1 MKKIINIKKGFTLVE
16 ILLVVGFIA
25 LAGIGIYTVYSKVQ
39 MSNAALQE
47 GKNLDTIRAGVKNLF
62 GGSQNYSALS
72 SSSVGNAV
80 LNDARI
86 TPDSM
91 RAIPYVAGDNKIVN
105 SFGGQV
111 GVVKS
116 SLGTGTDNGFSVT
129 YPQVPGAVCAKLVTG
144 AGTGWAGAAIRPS
157 ARSGKNLQADAPP
170 STGAPGTGN
179 PWRGNARPG
188 CASGP
193 CRYRRQSAPAGHRAV
208 RPGAHHRR
216 AARYAPC
223 DCAATGRSGP
233 GRCAA
238 ANPLVRQQW

>member
-1 MKKIINIKKGFTLVE
+1 MKLLRKGKKGFTLVE

-25 LAGIGIYTVYSKVQ
+25 LAGIGIYTVYTKVQ

-144 AGTGWAGAAIRPS
+144 AGTGWDQITVGTTVV
-157 ARSGKNLQADAPP
+157 K
-170 STGAPGTGN
+170 TFGTGSLN
-179 PWRGNARPG
+179 VATLATQCAGDTGNG
-188 CASGP
+188 ISIKFE
-193 CRYRRQSAPAGHRAV
+193 S
-208 RPGAHHRR
+208 
-216 AARYAPC
+216 
-223 DCAATGRSGP
+223 
-233 GRCAA
+233 
-238 ANPLVRQQW
+238 L